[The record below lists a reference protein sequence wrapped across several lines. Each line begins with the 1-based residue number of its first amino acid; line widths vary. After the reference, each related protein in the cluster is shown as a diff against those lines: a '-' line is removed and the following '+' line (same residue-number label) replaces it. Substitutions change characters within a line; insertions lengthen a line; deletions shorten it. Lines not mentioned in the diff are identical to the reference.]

1 MVVTMTTPEERVR
14 VLIGRSGLS
23 QGEFASRIGLD
34 PTKLSKSLSG
44 VRRFTS
50 LELAQIAELSVTTVD
65 WILTGEESV
74 LATAAR
80 ASQGG
85 SAAMALDQ
93 ATELVE
99 LRESAARLGYPQAWT
114 PVARREG
121 QAGVP
126 RGPAYAQGAQLAG
139 AALAHLDSLGLHP
152 VTLDLAG
159 LVEAA
164 FGADVCLAPL
174 GEGFD
179 GLAVTT
185 PQARVIVAAC
195 GGQPYRQRFTIAHEL
210 GHLLS
215 ADDQGVHADPDV
227 LARTSEPT
235 EIRANA
241 FAAAL
246 LMPEAHLSTLVGPGF
261 DRAAFCRLAIQLMV
275 SPSAL
280 AYRLADLRLIDEM
293 TRDQWRGVSAKA
305 AARESGQTR
314 ALAEHAAYTGNP
326 RRPGL
331 LARDLYAAYVDG
343 RATARLYARLVG
355 VPAEA
360 FAEPGESGG

>member
-14 VLIGRSGLS
+14 VIIGRSGLS

-80 ASQGG
+80 ASHGG

-139 AALAHLDSLGLHP
+139 DALAHLDSLGLHP

-210 GHLLS
+210 GHLL
-215 ADDQGVHADPDV
+215 AGDDQVPVRALPVAGVDGP
-227 LARTSEPT
+227 PPGG
-235 EIRANA
+235 RAMA
-241 FAAAL
+241 HLPRQFDAL
-246 LMPEAHLSTLVGPGF
+246 LEQL
-261 DRAAFCRLAIQLMV
+261 DRRFVLLLDAQHIAQK
-275 SPSAL
+275 
-280 AYRLADLRLIDEM
+280 IDQHQRHPKRSEF
-293 TRDQWRGVSAKA
+293 
-305 AARESGQTR
+305 E
-314 ALAEHAAYTGNP
+314 LN
-326 RRPGL
+326 
-331 LARDLYAAYVDG
+331 YVHS
-343 RATARLYARLVG
+343 LCH
-355 VPAEA
+355 
-360 FAEPGESGG
+360 